1 MWNTVETD
9 FSRRRF
15 SRMVLSKMSERSE
28 ISKMSVL
35 RKLLLI
41 FGFPV
46 LAWLWFTA
54 WAMYAVGDEKNE

>member
-1 MWNTVETD
+1 
-9 FSRRRF
+9 
-15 SRMVLSKMSERSE
+15 
-28 ISKMSVL
+28 MSVL

-54 WAMYAVGDEKNE
+54 WLCYVFGSEKENE